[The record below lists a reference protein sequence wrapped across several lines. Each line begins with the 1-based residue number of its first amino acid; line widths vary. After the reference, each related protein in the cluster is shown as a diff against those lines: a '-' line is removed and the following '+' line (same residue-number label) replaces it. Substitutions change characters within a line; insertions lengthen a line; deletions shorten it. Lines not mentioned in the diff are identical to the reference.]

1 MTRRGKIA
9 RLPMDIRE
17 EVNRRLENAVE
28 GKQIVE
34 WLNSLPKVRALLKA
48 EFDGQPV
55 NEPNLSHWK
64 SGGYRDWQEHQE
76 ALEATRQ
83 FVSDA
88 KELSRAAGGDLAGKL
103 AVCLAARLAVAMR
116 YLPSPEEDAKGHL
129 EGLRRLC
136 AAVSRMRK
144 GDHDAEWLRI
154 KREKLALETK
164 TFKSVDS
171 IRKLERKKLDSEVNS
186 GGPITKE
193 GWEQIEKDL
202 KLI

>member
-9 RLPMDIRE
+9 RLPLEIRE
-17 EVNRRLENAVE
+17 QVNRRLENGVE

-34 WLNSLPKVRALLKA
+34 WLNSLPKVRALLKV

-64 SGGYRDWQEHQE
+64 TGGYRDWQEHQE

-88 KELSRAAGGDLAGKL
+88 EELNEAADGDLAGKL
-103 AVCLAARLAVAMR
+103 AVCLAARLAVALR
-116 YLPSPEEDAKGHL
+116 HLPSPEEDEKGHL

-136 AAVSRMRK
+136 AAVARMRK

-154 KREKLALETK
+154 KREKLALDMK
-164 TFKSVDS
+164 TFKSVDG
-171 IRKLERKKLDSEVNS
+171 IRKLERKKLAKEAKE
-186 GGPITKE
+186 GGSITKE
-193 GWEQIEKDL
+193 GWEQIERDL

>member
-9 RLPMDIRE
+9 RLPLDIRE
-17 EVNRRLENAVE
+17 QVNRRLENGVE

-64 SGGYRDWQEHQE
+64 TGGYRDWQEHQE

-83 FVSDA
+83 FVADA
-88 KELSRAAGGDLAGKL
+88 QELSRAASGDLAGKL
-103 AVCLAARLAVAMR
+103 AVCLAARLAVALR
-116 YLPSPEEDAKGHL
+116 HLPSAEEDAKGHL

-136 AAVSRMRK
+136 AAVARMRK

-154 KREKLALETK
+154 KREKLALDMK

-171 IRKLERKKLDSEVNS
+171 IRKLERKKLAKEAKD
-186 GGPITKE
+186 GGSITKE
-193 GWEQIEKDL
+193 GWEQIERDL

>member
-9 RLPMDIRE
+9 RLPLDIRE
-17 EVNRRLENAVE
+17 KVNRRLEDGVE

-34 WLNSLPKVRALLKA
+34 WLNSLPKVRALMA
-48 EFDGQPV
+48 SEFDGQPV

-64 SGGYRDWQEHQE
+64 TGGYRDWLEHQE

-88 KELSRAAGGDLAGKL
+88 EELSEAADGELAEKL
-103 AVCLAARLAVAMR
+103 AICLAARIAVALR
-116 YLPSPEEDAKGHL
+116 HLPSPEEDAKGHRDSL
-129 EGLRRLC
+129 HRLC
-136 AAVSRMRK
+136 ADVSRMRK

-154 KREKLALETK
+154 KREKLALDLK
-164 TFKSVDS
+164 QFKSVDAN
-171 IRKLERKKLDSEVNS
+171 RKLERKKLQQETTS

-193 GWEQIEKDL
+193 GWEQLEKDL

>member
-9 RLPMDIRE
+9 RLPLDIRE
-17 EVNRRLENAVE
+17 KVNRRLEDGVE

-34 WLNSLPKVRALLKA
+34 WLNSLPKVRALLAA

-64 SGGYRDWQEHQE
+64 AGGYRDWQEHQE

-88 KELSRAAGGDLAGKL
+88 EELSEAADGKLAEKL
-103 AVCLAARLAVAMR
+103 AVCLAARIAVAMR
-116 YLPSPEEDAKGHL
+116 HLPSPEEDPKGHL
-129 EGLRRLC
+129 DSLHRLC
-136 AAVSRMRK
+136 ADVSRMRK
-144 GDHDAEWLRI
+144 ADHDAECLRI
-154 KREKLALETK
+154 KREKLALDLK
-164 TFKSVDS
+164 QFKSVDG
-171 IRKLERKKLDSEVNS
+171 IRKLERKKLQQETTS

-193 GWEQIEKDL
+193 GWEQIEHDL